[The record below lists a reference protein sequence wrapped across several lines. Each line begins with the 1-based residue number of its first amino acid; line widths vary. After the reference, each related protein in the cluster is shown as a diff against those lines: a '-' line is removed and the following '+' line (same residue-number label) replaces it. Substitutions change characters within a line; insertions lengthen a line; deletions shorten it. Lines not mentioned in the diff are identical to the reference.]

1 MIKLTIDVGNT
12 NTLFCFFSFE
22 KVIDFKRIETKK
34 ISERNLTN
42 IIDKKKYNFLKEKAC
57 IIISSVVPSIDK
69 ILKNFLKRK
78 SFNFFFLRDFKIRLK
93 FKTKVQKKKKKLV
106 MIEL

>member
-42 IIDKKKYNFLKEKAC
+42 IIDKKKYNF
-57 IIISSVVPSIDK
+57 
-69 ILKNFLKRK
+69 FKRK
-78 SFNFFFLRDFKIRLK
+78 GMYNNLLSCSKY
-93 FKTKVQKKKKKLV
+93 
-106 MIEL
+106 